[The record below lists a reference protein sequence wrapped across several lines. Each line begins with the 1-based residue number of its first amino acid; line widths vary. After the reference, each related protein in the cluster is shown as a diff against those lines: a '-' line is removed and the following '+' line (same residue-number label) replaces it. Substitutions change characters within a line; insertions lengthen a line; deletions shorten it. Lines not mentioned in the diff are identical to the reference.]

1 LAPPTQSGSG
11 QGLDPTHPLARSLS
25 FSSQARASSSPHGA
39 ALLQLFPGRSRTS
52 PALVRWAL
60 DLLVASNNPLRLD
73 LILLASRACPR
84 PRNPSC
90 SRADSA
96 AAGLLRCSPALP
108 LCFSAR
114 PATSTRRGPAQVVP
128 WRHLCRHCRRPP
140 SSPRRPNICE
150 LPLSL
155 TPSGLL
161 LSLSPSCSM
170 RCWSLAFVGDAL
182 LVVSMLIHL

>member
-96 AAGLLRCSPALP
+96 AADLLRCSPALP
-108 LCFSAR
+108 QLLRMPTPTASQSSSCCGLAR
-114 PATSTRRGPAQVVP
+114 VVLWHPRAAMPPTSPPA
-128 WRHLCRHCRRPP
+128 
-140 SSPRRPNICE
+140 PRR
-150 LPLSL
+150 
-155 TPSGLL
+155 
-161 LSLSPSCSM
+161 
-170 RCWSLAFVGDAL
+170 RRDGDADATPA
-182 LVVSMLIHL
+182 SPT